1 MSKGTMMNH
10 ESSAADL
17 RRPYLVIPKL
27 IEQPTWGGQY
37 IVQAKGWD
45 SQPKLAALKI
55 GQSYE
60 LFSGSNLSLLTS
72 SEDPL
77 FRGELT
83 DRDAVAHQTA
93 PDRSVALQQLVKQ
106 SADGTLGEAQSRD
119 SFVLIKFTQA
129 LGNSFQTHV
138 ISDKPDPY
146 WQPKP
151 ESWYYFEPGLIT
163 LGVKPGIDWNAYE
176 QAVIAVHDEMTKI
189 SEQIKSGS
197 MSFDD
202 AKQRIKALNSQ
213 FDPWQFVNTVATQKD
228 QLVDLS
234 CGGLHHSWEED
245 SEQAPLGNVLY
256 ELCGEAMDKVATMR
270 SFDKGKMEPDG
281 SIRQLQIKDYFALID
296 RSAETNDPTAHIR
309 KPESLEQAA
318 DYNLDSL
325 LKTPYY
331 NLDKLSLA
339 KSGAH
344 FEGRLTRFKHLFV
357 KSGKIEVTAGTTT
370 ITVTAGH
377 SCFIPAAAESY
388 IVKNLADLSEILVS
402 Y

>member
-1 MSKGTMMNH
+1 MNQDRN
-10 ESSAADL
+10 AADL

-37 IVQAKGWD
+37 IVQAKGWGN
-45 SQPKLAALKI
+45 QPKLGNLKI

-72 SEDPL
+72 SEDPR
-77 FRGELT
+77 FQGELT

-93 PDRSVALQQLVKQ
+93 PADSVALHQLLEQ
-106 SADGTLGEAQSRD
+106 SLEATLGEAHSRD

-129 LGNSFQTHV
+129 LGNSFQTH
-138 ISDKPDPY
+138 ITSDKPDPY

-163 LGVKPGIDWNAYE
+163 LGVKPGTDWEAYE
-176 QAVIAVHDEMTKI
+176 QAVTAIHDEMAKI
-189 SEQIKSGS
+189 SEQVRSGALS
-197 MSFDD
+197 LDN
-202 AKQRIKALNSQ
+202 AQVRVKALNDLH
-213 FDPWQFVNTVATQKD
+213 DPWQFVNTLPVPKD
-228 QLVDLS
+228 QLIDLS

-245 SEQAPLGNVLY
+245 PERAPLGNVLY

-270 SFDKGKMEPDG
+270 SFDKGKMEADG

-296 RSAETNDPTAHIR
+296 RRAETNDPAAHIR
-309 KPESLEQAA
+309 NPESRERTE
-318 DYNLDSL
+318 DYSLDSL

-339 KSGAH
+339 KPGAQ
-344 FEGRLTRFKHLFV
+344 FEERLTRFKHLFV
-357 KSGKIEVTAGTTT
+357 KAGRIEISAGTTT
-370 ITVTAGH
+370 VTVTAGH
-377 SCFIPAAAESY
+377 SCFIPAAAEAHT
-388 IVKNLADLSEILVS
+388 VKNLADKSEVLVS